1 MNKMSCAV
9 LLPLLFSMVIM
20 FGCKKGPRKEMVTE
34 PTGERLER
42 ISVTDNPDIQKLM
55 TRTIT
60 GKIEIV
66 STHPNPA
73 SLPKELRESYKAV
86 TVVNADGKRVFVR
99 GSTNDYGKFKQS
111 EGKTVTFV
119 GELERGRA
127 RYNGEE
133 YDLFNIKKINE
144 IK

>member
-1 MNKMSCAV
+1 
-9 LLPLLFSMVIM
+9 
-20 FGCKKGPRKEMVTE
+20 MVTE